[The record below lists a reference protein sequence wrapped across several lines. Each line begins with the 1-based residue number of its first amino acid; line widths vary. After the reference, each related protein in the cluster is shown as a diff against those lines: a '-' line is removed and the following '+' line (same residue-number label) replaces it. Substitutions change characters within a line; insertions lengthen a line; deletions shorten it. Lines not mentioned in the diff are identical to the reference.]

1 MQFLY
6 QYKNIYYKNELNLNN
21 SYTVYHMKTLVG
33 HDVKIFNDNIEDNA
47 LEQIKELLSIDV
59 FLYKEILYG

>member
-1 MQFLY
+1 
-6 QYKNIYYKNELNLNN
+6 
-21 SYTVYHMKTLVG
+21 MKTLVG